1 MNKLILT
8 LLLFCCCKVSANL
21 MITPTR
27 VAFEERQRIER
38 VTIINNGDV
47 TKSYRLEFQEK
58 LALKEGGYANFA
70 EQKINPMA
78 ASHFIR
84 ISPRQVTLGP
94 GERQVIKLA
103 VRRKAN
109 MEQGEYRS
117 HLLFRE
123 LPNNKG
129 KLQEGINIDV
139 LMSYSIPVML
149 RVGDANPQVQL
160 EDVIVSN
167 AKNGRQAITV
177 LLNRTGKYSSFGELS
192 AYWQGKNDVKP
203 VRIGVLNKFAVYPE
217 LNQRSV
223 EFSIDPAI
231 KLGPSG
237 KVLIKYVGDEEY
249 TDRTFVDDSVSL

>member
-1 MNKLILT
+1 
-8 LLLFCCCKVSANL
+8 

-27 VAFEERQRIER
+27 IAFEERQRIER

-70 EQKINPMA
+70 EQKMNPMA
-78 ASHFIR
+78 ASHFVR

-123 LPNNKG
+123 LPSDKG

-139 LMSYSIPVML
+139 LMSYSIPVVL
-149 RVGDANPQVQL
+149 RIGKTHPQIRL
-160 EDVIVSN
+160 EDVILSS
-167 AKNGRQAITV
+167 AKSGRQEITV
-177 LLNRTGKYSSFGELS
+177 LLSRTGKYSSFGELS
-192 AYWQGKNDVKP
+192 AYWQGKNDVNP

-217 LNQRSV
+217 LNQRKV
-223 EFSIDPAI
+223 EFAIDPAI
-231 KLGPSG
+231 KLGPPG
-237 KVLIKYVGDEEY
+237 KILIKYVGDEEY
-249 TDRTFVDDSVSL
+249 SDRTFVDDFVSL

>member
-1 MNKLILT
+1 MKKLVLT
-8 LLLFCCCKVSANL
+8 LLLFCCWKVSANL

-27 VAFEERQRIER
+27 IAFEERQRIER

-70 EQKINPMA
+70 EQKMNPMA
-78 ASHFIR
+78 ASHFVR

-123 LPNNKG
+123 LPSDKG

-139 LMSYSIPVML
+139 LMSYSIPVVL
-149 RVGDANPQVQL
+149 RIGKTHPQIRL
-160 EDVIVSN
+160 EDVILSS
-167 AKNGRQAITV
+167 AKSGRQEITV
-177 LLNRTGKYSSFGELS
+177 LLSRTGKYSSFGELS
-192 AYWQGKNDVKP
+192 AYWQGKNDVNP

-217 LNQRSV
+217 LNQRKV
-223 EFSIDPAI
+223 EFAIDPAI
-231 KLGPSG
+231 KLGPPG
-237 KVLIKYVGDEEY
+237 KILIKYVGDEEY
-249 TDRTFVDDSVSL
+249 SDRTFVDDFVSL